1 MRRWL
6 TLLLVVALAAGG
18 WYGYQYWLKT
28 RQAAQEV
35 PAYETVTVTRG
46 TIASTVSATGSIQ
59 PNAEVTLSFRTPGLV
74 TQVAVTAGQTVAQ
87 GDVLASLDTTDL
99 VLTLAQ
105 AKVTLEINEAQLAKA
120 EKPASAEDIAAA
132 EANVQVAQANIAG
145 AQAALASAQAGYD
158 KLVAGPTEEER
169 TVNRAEVMQAE
180 ANVKRAQQ
188 AYDQVRHLPSIAATQ
203 QSADL
208 ERATQALEV
217 AQAKAAL
224 TDMPPDAAQLAAAR
238 NQIAQAE
245 VAVAQAQGGLI
256 TAQSQLAT
264 LQDGPAEEDLAV
276 LRAQVRQAQIN
287 QLQAENALAN
297 AQIVAPFAGVVTA
310 VNLDAGTFSNT
321 ALPDIVLTDLS
332 SFYMELLVDEIDV
345 RQIEVDQPVAIRL
358 DALPDADVTGRVTK
372 LARTATDVNGVK
384 VYEGAITLDPTDA
397 PLRAGMSATALVTTA
412 DLDNVLLVPN
422 RFIQI
427 NRENGSAF
435 VYKLVNG
442 APVRQTVELGV
453 RNEGVTEIV
462 DGLASDD
469 TLALVTQSSQEEL
482 RGTLFGG
489 N

>member
-6 TLLLVVALAAGG
+6 TPTLILALAVGG
-18 WYGYQYWLKT
+18 WYGYQYWLKM
-28 RQAAQEV
+28 RQAAQAL
-35 PAYETVTVTRG
+35 PAYETVAVTRG

-59 PNAEVTLSFRTPGLV
+59 PNAEVALSFRSPGLV
-74 TQVAVTAGQTVAQ
+74 IQVAVSAGQTVAQ

-99 VLTLAQ
+99 VLALAQ

-120 EKPASAEDIAAA
+120 EQPATAEDIAAA
-132 EANVQVAQANIAG
+132 EANIQVAQANISG
-145 AQAALASAQAGYD
+145 AQAALASAQAAYD

-169 TVNRAEVMQAE
+169 IVNRAEVMQAE
-180 ANVKRAQQ
+180 ANVRRAQQ
-188 AYDQVRHLPSIAATQ
+188 AFDQVRHLSTVGATQ
-203 QSADL
+203 QAADL

-224 TDMPPDAAQLAAAR
+224 TEMPPDDAQLAAAR

-245 VAVAQAQGGLI
+245 VAVTQAQAGLV
-256 TAQSQLAT
+256 TAQSQLST
-264 LQDGPAEEDLAV
+264 LQSGPVEEDLAV

-297 AQIVAPFAGVVTA
+297 AQIVAPFAGIVTA
-310 VNLDAGTFSNT
+310 VNVDEGAFSN
-321 ALPDIVLTDLS
+321 AAVPDIVLTDLS

-345 RQIEVDQPVAIRL
+345 RQIEVDQPVSIRL
-358 DALPDADVTGRVTK
+358 DALPDAEVTGRVTK

-384 VYEGAITLDPTDA
+384 VYEGTITLDSTEA
-397 PLRAGMSATALVTTA
+397 PLRAGMSATALITTA
-412 DLDNVLLVPN
+412 DLDHVLLLPN

-427 NRENGSAF
+427 DRENSSAF
-435 VYKLVNG
+435 VYKLVDG
-442 APVRQTVELGV
+442 EPVRQTVELGV

-462 DGLASDD
+462 DGLAVDD
-469 TLALVTQSSQEEL
+469 TVALVAQSSQEEL